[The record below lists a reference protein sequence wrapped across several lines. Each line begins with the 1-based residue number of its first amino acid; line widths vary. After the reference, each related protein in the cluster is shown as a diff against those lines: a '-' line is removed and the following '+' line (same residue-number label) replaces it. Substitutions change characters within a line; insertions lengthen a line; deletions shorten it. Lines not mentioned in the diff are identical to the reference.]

1 MVGVTLS
8 PEQIRAAPPEVRRW
22 LEHEI
27 AATLGF
33 DLPAHA
39 MRPPEQHLVGTS
51 PEEARAILTAIQ
63 GLLPVVAVFFELG
76 REGAAAPAAGVRA
89 FRLADIQRHTRLS
102 APEQVLAA
110 LEVLNDAL
118 RRLRGDTEA
127 ALVAAEANGV
137 VFVAESTSV
146 NVLRLWQEI
155 VAEREL
161 DTPDA
166 PPAGTPAAREAIRG
180 PGYHVTMPM
189 GTPTD
194 APAFGGARGAG

>member
-33 DLPAHA
+33 DPPAHA
-39 MRPPEQHLVGTS
+39 MRPPEMHLVGTS
-51 PEEARAILTAIQ
+51 PDEARAILAAIQ

-76 REGAAAPAAGVRA
+76 RDAAASPAPGVRA
-89 FRLADIQRHTRLS
+89 FRLTDVQRHTRLP

-118 RRLRGDTEA
+118 RRLRGDAEA
-127 ALVAAEANGV
+127 VLAAPEANGV
-137 VFVAESTSV
+137 VFVAESTAV
-146 NVLRLWQEI
+146 NVRRLWGEI
-155 VAEREL
+155 VAERDL
-161 DTPDA
+161 SAASAAPGDA
-166 PPAGTPAAREAIRG
+166 AGGAPLQGA
-180 PGYHVTMPM
+180 GYHVTMPM
-189 GTPTD
+189 GGTE
-194 APAFGGARGAG
+194 APPGFSGGRGAG